1 MNTSRRKCYS
11 NFISNMSGD
20 PRKLFARRRSE
31 TFGAL
36 QLLRELSKRTFL
48 RQLFNDLFLTR
59 GYAKRRNGFLLGLR
73 YANVSLAHSGV
84 ESS

>member
-48 RQLFNDLFLTR
+48 RQLLIDLFLSYR
-59 GYAKRRNGFLLGLR
+59 L
-73 YANVSLAHSGV
+73 
-84 ESS
+84 